1 MKISLPS
8 ADQPLTRHN
17 KTKSILSK
25 NTQSRDHKISSEDVN
40 TGKHELAELMNQ
52 NRASS
57 TWTRRRRSVRMRR
70 RRTTVATKH
79 RERTSSAPQRPPEN
93 GDETDRMNHCRKAN
107 DQIHERSRSL
117 KRWRT
122 SEEHERDLTKT
133 NQIWQWRTKDTYLI
147 EKCESRSRMRTTLTD
162 LKPRF

>member
-57 TWTRRRRSVRMRR
+57 TWTHRRRSVRMRR

-79 RERTSSAPQRPPEN
+79 RERTSSAPQRPPKN
-93 GDETDRMNHCRKAN
+93 GDETDRMNHRRKAN
-107 DQIHERSRSL
+107 DQIHERSRSSN
-117 KRWRT
+117 RWWT
-122 SEEHERDLTKT
+122 SEEHERDLTKDEPDLT
-133 NQIWQWRTKDTYLI
+133 VKNQRHEPHQK
-147 EKCESRSRMRTTLTD
+147 MRVTFENANHTHWSET
-162 LKPRF
+162 